1 MDLGNKA
8 TGLGADK
15 LLGAGLRRV
24 ATTSDGKSSG
34 RIRMIKNLLI
44 AFAVALV
51 AGFGLELLNQW
62 ADPQSSGFSPAIPMV
77 LAVVVFSCL
86 QMLSGNRREVCVD
99 DAGRQASLSALAPAG
114 AALLYIYREGFLGK
128 AVGWNVFLDGV
139 ALAQLRSPRFTQ
151 ATVRPGSHTLTVSLG
166 GRAGKQNKPAEAAF
180 EVQPG
185 EVIVFAVKSK
195 MGALSNTLL
204 FVRELDA
211 HSVLRKLSKM
221 PMVAPEK
228 AAETI
233 AA

>member
-1 MDLGNKA
+1 
-8 TGLGADK
+8 
-15 LLGAGLRRV
+15 
-24 ATTSDGKSSG
+24 
-34 RIRMIKNLLI
+34 MIKNLLI

-62 ADPQSSGFSPAIPMV
+62 ADPQSSGFSPAIPTV

-86 QMLSGNRREVCVD
+86 QMLSGNRREVRVD

-166 GRAGKQNKPAEAAF
+166 GLAGKQKPAEAAF
-180 EVQPG
+180 EVQAG

-195 MGALSNTLL
+195 MGALSNTLF
-204 FVRELDA
+204 FVRERDA
-211 HSVLRKLSKM
+211 HSVLERLSKM